1 AAYGSETAQAI
12 AAAHAHEPALDLTVR
27 NDPAH
32 WAAVLGGRVLPT
44 GSVRALVHGPVSG
57 LPGFH
62 EGAWWVQ
69 DAAAALPARLFGDVA
84 GKCVADLCA
93 APGGKTAQLA
103 AAGARV
109 VAVDRAQSRIDRVRI
124 NLKRIGLAAD
134 IVTADILNPD
144 LTQWPATAFDAI
156 LLDAPCSSTG
166 TIRRHPD
173 VPWRKQPD
181 DIATL
186 AAMQRAM
193 LGRAAELLRP
203 GGLLVYSTCS
213 LEPEEGIEIVTDFLA
228 RDSRFRR
235 RPIAADEI
243 NGIEAFLT
251 PAGDLRTLPC
261 GLADPD
267 PRMAGLDGFFAAR
280 LERV

>member
-1 AAYGSETAQAI
+1 
-12 AAAHAHEPALDLTVR
+12 LL
-27 NDPAH
+27 
-32 WAAVLGGRVLPT
+32 
-44 GSVRALVHGPVSG
+44 
-57 LPGFH
+57 
-62 EGAWWVQ
+62 
-69 DAAAALPARLFGDVA
+69 GDVT
-84 GKCVADLCA
+84 GKTVADLCA
-93 APGGKTAQLA
+93 APGGKTVQLA

-109 VAVDRAQSRIDRVRI
+109 VAVDRAPARLDRVRA
-124 NLKRIGLAAD
+124 NLARLALTAEIVAAD
-134 IVTADILNPD
+134 ILEPD
-144 LTQWPATAFDAI
+144 LARWPVTAFDAI

-186 AAMQRAM
+186 ATMQRAM
-193 LGRAAELLRP
+193 LARAAELLRP
-203 GGLLVYSTCS
+203 GGWVVYCTCS
-213 LEPEEGIEIVTDFLA
+213 LEPEEGIEIVADFLA
-228 RDSRFRR
+228 RDQRFRR
-235 RPIAADEI
+235 RPVSATELDGIA
-243 NGIEAFLT
+243 GLLT

>member
-1 AAYGSETAQAI
+1 
-12 AAAHAHEPALDLTVR
+12 LL
-27 NDPAH
+27 
-32 WAAVLGGRVLPT
+32 
-44 GSVRALVHGPVSG
+44 
-57 LPGFH
+57 
-62 EGAWWVQ
+62 
-69 DAAAALPARLFGDVA
+69 GDVR
-84 GKCVADLCA
+84 GKTVADLCA

-109 VAVDRAQSRIDRVRI
+109 VAVDRAQSRIDRVAL
-124 NLKRIGLAAD
+124 NLKRLALAAE
-134 IVTADILNPD
+134 IVTDDILNPD
-144 LTQWPATAFDAI
+144 LARWPLTEFDAI

-193 LGRAAELLRP
+193 LARAAELLKP
-203 GGLLVYSTCS
+203 GGLLVYCTCS

-228 RDSRFRR
+228 RDARFRR
-235 RPIAADEI
+235 RPISAAEI
-243 NGIEAFLT
+243 DGIPELLT

-261 GLADPD
+261 HFADPD